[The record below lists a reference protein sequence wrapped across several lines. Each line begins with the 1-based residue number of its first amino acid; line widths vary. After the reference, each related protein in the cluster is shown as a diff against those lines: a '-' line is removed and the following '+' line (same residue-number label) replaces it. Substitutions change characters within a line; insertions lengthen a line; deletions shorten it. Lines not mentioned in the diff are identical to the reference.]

1 MGTYTKLPEDEYSK
15 AIGQLRMQSAGIF
28 DFLKVDE
35 KLPTRYMYGMG
46 TFVDGATGE
55 IVKL

>member
-1 MGTYTKLPEDEYSK
+1 MEKIPEEQYKK
-15 AIGQLRMQSAGIF
+15 AISQLRMQSAGIF

-46 TFVDGATGE
+46 TFVDGATIE

>member
-1 MGTYTKLPEDEYSK
+1 MTYLKIPEDEYGK
-15 AIGQLRMQSAGIF
+15 AKGQLQMQAVGIF

-35 KLPTRYMYGMG
+35 KVPIRYMYGMG
-46 TFVDGATGE
+46 AFVDGSITE